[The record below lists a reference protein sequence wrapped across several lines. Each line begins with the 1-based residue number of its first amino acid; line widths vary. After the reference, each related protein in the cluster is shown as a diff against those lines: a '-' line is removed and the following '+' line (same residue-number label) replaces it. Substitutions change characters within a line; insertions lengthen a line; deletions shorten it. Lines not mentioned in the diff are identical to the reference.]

1 MMFYL
6 LSLGCGSPLSWFLQK
21 SQIFLYIPPV
31 SHERILC
38 VFHVSLTKNAP
49 GKSPTSNGSHGFS
62 LVFTSSE
69 VNADDHGNWTQD
81 LGGHTAMSEWNPR
94 S

>member
-6 LSLGCGSPLSWFLQK
+6 SSLGCGAPSQLMFLQN

-49 GKSPTSNGSHGFS
+49 GKHQLQMDHGFS
-62 LVFTSSE
+62 PLFTSSE